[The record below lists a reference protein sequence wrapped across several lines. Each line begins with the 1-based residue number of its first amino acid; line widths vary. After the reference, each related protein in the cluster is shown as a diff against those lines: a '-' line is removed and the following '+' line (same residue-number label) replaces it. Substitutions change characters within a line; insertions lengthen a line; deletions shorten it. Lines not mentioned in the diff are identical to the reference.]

1 MTLKQTHGRMI
12 RALLLATLA
21 FSFLPFA
28 AAQEAPIDVAALEL
42 VERSTLDLRAGPAR
56 TSALLAPDGEH
67 FVWAGP
73 GDGERVICLYTIA
86 GVRRGCAPVPR
97 DIDNASLRWA
107 PDSSGV
113 IFAQDALR
121 MFIDSDIWLFDVA
134 ALNVRNLTDDG
145 EERLDVFSEEVNDVP
160 VDIMPVW
167 SADSQRVYFLRY
179 SFVEEKRAR
188 PELYA
193 YDLTSDAL
201 ELLHTFT
208 LSDPVSVYVMTVSAQ
223 GELAYVIDQRGDA
236 PELHLFNLETKE
248 DRLLRLV
255 PPPQRGRSMI
265 TYLEF
270 SPDGR
275 YLMAHDAGPLV
286 LMRFEA
292 EAPAARLFDMNGVEI
307 QIDEDNFV
315 GAAGWLSEG
324 AALVYLTWDGDDFEQ
339 GGVFLLAEPD
349 QPARQVLDGRYGGTT
364 SNQESLYWGANQT
377 LLLTG
382 RGGQPLHV
390 LRFAIPE

>member
-1 MTLKQTHGRMI
+1 MHLNQTRGRMA

-21 FSFLPFA
+21 FSLLPFA
-28 AAQEAPIDVAALEL
+28 AAQEEPIDVEALEL
-42 VERSTLDLRAGPAR
+42 VERSTLDLLAGPMR
-56 TSALLAPDGEH
+56 TSVLLAPDGEH
-67 FVWAGP
+67 FVWIGSE
-73 GDGERVICLYTIA
+73 DGERVICLYTIA
-86 GVRRGCAPVPR
+86 GVRSGCAPIPR

-113 IFAQDALR
+113 VFTQDALQI
-121 MFIDSDIWLFDVA
+121 FVDSDIWLFDAA
-134 ALNVRNLTDDG
+134 ALSVRNLTDDG

-179 SFVEEKRAR
+179 SFTEEKRTR
-188 PELYA
+188 PDLYA
-193 YDLTSDAL
+193 YDLASDAL
-201 ELLHTFT
+201 ELVHTFM
-208 LSDPVSVYVMTVSAQ
+208 LSDPISVYVMTVSAQ
-223 GELAYVIDQRGDA
+223 GELAYVIDRRGDA
-236 PELHLFNLETKE
+236 PELRLFNLETKE

-255 PPPQRGRSMI
+255 PPRRGRSMI

-286 LMRFEA
+286 FMRFEA

-307 QIDEDNFV
+307 QIDEENFV

-324 AALVYLTWDGDDFEQ
+324 AGLVYLTWDGDDFEQ

-364 SNQESLYWGANQT
+364 SNRESLYWGANQT